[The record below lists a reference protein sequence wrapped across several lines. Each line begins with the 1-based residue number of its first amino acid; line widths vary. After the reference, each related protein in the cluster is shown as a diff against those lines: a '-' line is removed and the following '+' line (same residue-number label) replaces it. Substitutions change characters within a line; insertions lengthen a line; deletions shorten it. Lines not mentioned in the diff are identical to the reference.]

1 MPEPD
6 LEMNDLDPGTTPA
19 QDQRQEESIQMRKGP
34 KVWKLLVRRIWT
46 VVFAIFI
53 FAVAKIYLAKGNIT
67 KTQKATYNL
76 IQTALILALGLNL
89 SVSDDS
95 ICSIRTYY
103 SCRHRKYS
111 RS

>member
-1 MPEPD
+1 MPEPGT
-6 LEMNDLDPGTTPA
+6 EMTDPTIPA
-19 QDQRQEESIQMRKGP
+19 SDQPMEGSIQLREGP
-34 KVWKLLVRRIWT
+34 KARKLLVRWIWT
-46 VVFAIFI
+46 LVFAIFI

-67 KTQKATYNL
+67 KAQKANYNL

-89 SVSDDS
+89 SVSDEN

-111 RS
+111 RSL